1 MSAKSLKLNCHP
13 VCIGLAILIMYL
25 TGGQSTENPSEFFTL
40 TFENDFF
47 VGDDNGY
54 TYGIGIIF
62 GKTNTESYS

>member
-1 MSAKSLKLNCHP
+1 
-13 VCIGLAILIMYL
+13 MYL